1 MDDAISLAKSLLS
14 ERLNNAGNNQSTT
27 ASPVEDSP
35 QSGELPQQGSL
46 RGGQGVLYPQGAQ
59 DNQSPL
65 EGLPTK
71 VSIPRT
77 GETLTATHDPRIRAI
92 AADYMQASGQQYSP
106 PRKYVKVDPD
116 RGKRIADEYES
127 MEHDP
132 YHPLVKASYDALAKE
147 TIAQYNHAKTAGL
160 KLSFWNPDEMED
172 PYAASPRLMTEDVR
186 KNHHMYVFPTDYG
199 YGNEPITDRDREEN
213 PMLRD
218 TGETWNGKPVL
229 VNDMFRAIH
238 DYFGHAKE
246 GVGFRGD
253 GEENAWRSHA
263 SMYSPLA
270 RLALGT
276 ETRGQNSWLNYGP
289 HGEKNRT
296 ASTEETVFAPPK
308 IGLMPSWVHHEGG
321 EDFTLPEHIEEMRKI
336 HKRYGKADGGI
347 VGDPDTDEGITAY
360 HGSPHDFEQ
369 FDISKIGTGEG
380 AQAYGHGLYFAEN
393 EGVAKDYRDKLSVQA
408 DPRDAINDVIYQFK
422 NLRVQEPSH
431 ENVKTWMADTSALKE
446 HSNNEQI
453 TRRVHEVIN
462 AKDDDEAFHSYKELD
477 NLLPPP
483 SKGHMYEVHINAHP
497 DHFLDWDKPFHEQS
511 EHVKRGLRSIPEFDD
526 RVAKYG
532 VLDPDYKSKIS
543 MGEFIN
549 RGVLPHSYD
558 KSGPEFSNAYHAAG
572 IKGVKYLDQGS
583 RWGDKK
589 NPTSNYVVFDDK
601 LVNVKRKYAKGG
613 TVQGSPKPVSDGSIV
628 NRALMLTSKKA

>member
-1 MDDAISLAKSLLS
+1 MADDL
-14 ERLNNAGNNQSTT
+14 
-27 ASPVEDSP
+27 
-35 QSGELPQQGSL
+35 QQL
-46 RGGQGVLYPQGAQ
+46 
-59 DNQSPL
+59 
-65 EGLPTK
+65 
-71 VSIPRT
+71 
-77 GETLTATHDPRIRAI
+77 
-92 AADYMQASGQQYSP
+92 
-106 PRKYVKVDPD
+106 
-116 RGKRIADEYES
+116 
-127 MEHDP
+127 
-132 YHPLVKASYDALAKE
+132 
-147 TIAQYNHAKTAGL
+147 
-160 KLSFWNPDEMED
+160 
-172 PYAASPRLMTEDVR
+172 
-186 KNHHMYVFPTDYG
+186 
-199 YGNEPITDRDREEN
+199 
-213 PMLRD
+213 
-218 TGETWNGKPVL
+218 
-229 VNDMFRAIH
+229 
-238 DYFGHAKE
+238 
-246 GVGFRGD
+246 
-253 GEENAWRSHA
+253 
-263 SMYSPLA
+263 
-270 RLALGT
+270 
-276 ETRGQNSWLNYGP
+276 
-289 HGEKNRT
+289 
-296 ASTEETVFAPPK
+296 
-308 IGLMPSWVHHEGG
+308 
-321 EDFTLPEHIEEMRKI
+321 
-336 HKRYGKADGGI
+336 
-347 VGDPDTDEGITAY
+347 DTDEPGITAY

-462 AKDDDEAFHSYKELD
+462 AKDDDEAFHSYRELD

-583 RWGDKK
+583 RWGGKK

-613 TVQGSPKPVSDGSIV
+613 TVQRSPKPVSDGSIV

>member
-1 MDDAISLAKSLLS
+1 MDDAISLAKSLLF

-59 DNQSPL
+59 DDQSPL

-147 TIAQYNHAKTAGL
+147 TIAQYNHAKVAGL
-160 KLSFWNPDEMED
+160 KLNFWNPDEMED

-199 YGNEPITDRDREEN
+199 YGNEPISDRDREEN

-270 RLALGT
+270 RLALGA

-336 HKRYGKADGGI
+336 YKRYGKADGGI

-360 HGSPHDFEQ
+360 HGSPHDFPR
-369 FDISKIGTGEG
+369 FDMSKIGTGEG
-380 AQAYGHGLYFAEN
+380 NQSYGHGLYFAKSEP
-393 EGVAKDYRDKLSVQA
+393 VAKGYRDRLSEGTYKTDA
-408 DPRDAINDVIYQFK
+408 GEIFDPYK
-422 NLRVQEPSH
+422 NLEHMNVRVAAYKGIDPAIERATGLLQDNPNDDRIH
-431 ENVKTWMADTSALKE
+431 RDIKKLQTMKA
-446 HSNNEQI
+446 Q
-453 TRRVHEVIN
+453 N
-462 AKDDDEAFHSYKELD
+462 ATPH
-477 NLLPPP
+477 
-483 SKGHMYEVHINAHP
+483 KGHMYEVRINAHP

-613 TVQGSPKPVSDGSIV
+613 TVQRSPKPVSDGSIV